1 MPGYQQLLSNPL
13 TASINNNTFT
23 TARDICS
30 STTQA
35 PFKLPA
41 NYLRAGD
48 ILRTK
53 ASGTFSTTGTPTLVF
68 GVYYNAVVLG
78 VNVALTTASG
88 AVTLPWELDCRSIV
102 QNDGT
107 GGNVLTSGQL
117 IYGTSLTAITTI
129 PIPGI
134 ALANVGVDT
143 TVTATW
149 TVMAT
154 WSASSASN
162 IIITRDFTVEHLNF
176 RP

>member
-1 MPGYQQLLSNPL
+1 MPGYRTQLNNPL
-13 TASINNNTFT
+13 VAAINNNTFT
-23 TARDICS
+23 TARDICF

-41 NYLRAGD
+41 NYLRKGD
-48 ILRTK
+48 TLRTF

-88 AVTLPWELDCRSIV
+88 AVTLPWELDCRSVV

-107 GGNVLTSGQL
+107 AGAIVTSGQL
-117 IYGTSLTAITTI
+117 VYGTSLTALTTI

-134 ALANVGVDT
+134 ALADVAVDT
-143 TVTATW
+143 TVTSTW

-162 IIITRDFTVEHLNF
+162 IVITRDFTVEHLNF
-176 RP
+176 KP